1 RDCEGADQVH
11 EGRCDGA
18 GTNPAHIFAQE
29 ASRGFAELANLK
41 IFHAECLDDTISC
54 GGLLQDL
61 CDVAETELA
70 VLGGAANLAAEFV
83 DRPYDQRKKN
93 ACRQRHF
100 PIDDQKNED
109 EDEKGQPLLE
119 EIDEKLAES
128 RARTIHVVDGY
139 REDFAGRI
147 VAEETH
153 WLAQDF

>member
-1 RDCEGADQVH
+1 GAEASQRHVGIEHGIEERKELARAQKLLANLVARVEKEQRDCEGADQVH

-109 EDEKGQPLLE
+109 E
-119 EIDEKLAES
+119 
-128 RARTIHVVDGY
+128 
-139 REDFAGRI
+139 
-147 VAEETH
+147 
-153 WLAQDF
+153 